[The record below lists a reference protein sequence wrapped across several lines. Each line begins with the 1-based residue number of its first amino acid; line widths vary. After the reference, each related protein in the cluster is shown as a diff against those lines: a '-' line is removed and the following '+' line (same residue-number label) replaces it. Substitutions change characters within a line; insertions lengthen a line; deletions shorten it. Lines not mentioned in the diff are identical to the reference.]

1 MKRIVL
7 LMIEDNMEAS
17 KEVKAFSKE
26 SANIHIKAPTMQE
39 ALTLLKGT
47 EEEALEAT
55 AAWKPAPEEPK
66 EEEPKKHYAVSHIAE
81 EDIQEY
87 FRECE
92 TDKDGQRLIK
102 SIENAGDFRRKKD
115 NGGLHINTFNYF
127 YMLTHKNAWDGLIAL
142 YDYSYRRGYNR
153 ALRDRRA

>member
-1 MKRIVL
+1 MI
-7 LMIEDNMEAS
+7 IEDGTPAS
-17 KEVKAFSKE
+17 KEVQASSKE
-26 SANIHIKAPTMQE
+26 SAYIFIKAPTMQE
-39 ALTLLKGT
+39 ALTLLQAGIT
-47 EEEALEAT
+47 EAQEA
-55 AAWKPAPEEPK
+55 AASWTPAPDEPK

-115 NGGLHINTFNYF
+115 NGGLRISTFDYF
-127 YMLTHKNAWDGLIAL
+127 FMLTHKNARDGLIAL
-142 YDYSYRRGYNR
+142 YDYSYRRGYYR